1 MEISLK
7 PFLTIFLLEGFFDCI
22 YVNFHVVVIVFQ
34 VVLPGVLEHVV
45 SCNEAIA
52 QEYLMDCII
61 QVRFLSTH

>member
-1 MEISLK
+1 M
-7 PFLTIFLLEGFFDCI
+7 
-22 YVNFHVVVIVFQ
+22 VIVFIVFK

-61 QVRFLSTH
+61 QVSYFLTLPMLTLLSSKTQGHKDF